1 MGPVS
6 SCVRCGLLAGFQL
19 SSSIPKKII
28 NTTETQT
35 IRMKFQVLA
44 AMALVGYAVLHATN
58 AVPARAIHGE
68 NDELRV
74 GMDGAPYYRE
84 VREAKDEQRVGMD
97 GAPYY
102 REVRG
107 AKDELRAGM
116 DGAPYYRE
124 VREAK
129 DELKGSSDDDKLVDF
144 ALSGMSALLKQ
155 LLTETN
161 AQKHRID
168 ELEEHH

>member
-1 MGPVS
+1 
-6 SCVRCGLLAGFQL
+6 
-19 SSSIPKKII
+19 
-28 NTTETQT
+28 
-35 IRMKFQVLA
+35 MKFQVLA

-84 VREAKDEQRVGMD
+84 VRE
-97 GAPYY
+97 
-102 REVRG
+102 